1 MNFFGYNTEFNFD
14 RYDLGGDDECCFA
27 CRHCDGWL
35 IACTGT
41 CGTKLGGWGT
51 CWRFDGGYVGR

>member
-1 MNFFGYNTEFNFD
+1 MNF
-14 RYDLGGDDECCFA
+14 LGIIQNLILIGMIWGDDECCFA